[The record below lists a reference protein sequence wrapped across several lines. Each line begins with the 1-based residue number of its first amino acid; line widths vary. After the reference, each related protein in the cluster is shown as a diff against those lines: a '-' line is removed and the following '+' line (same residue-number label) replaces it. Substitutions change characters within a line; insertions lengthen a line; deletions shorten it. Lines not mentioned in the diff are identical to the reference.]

1 MRGLDLV
8 GIQPVAGGVVKLLL
22 QRLYSR
28 QGEEK
33 ARGVSG
39 RRSLWRMA
47 AGSPHGRFPAWCCMG
62 LHGGHMRLTSGVRTV
77 EMVGLNEMAEKNLLK
92 STRTPSG
99 LYLSTSSL
107 MVEA

>member
-1 MRGLDLV
+1 MKGKRVQGQEVPLAH
-8 GIQPVAGGVVKLLL
+8 GAGGL
-22 QRLYSR
+22 
-28 QGEEK
+28 
-33 ARGVSG
+33 
-39 RRSLWRMA
+39 
-47 AGSPHGRFPAWCCMG
+47 HGRSPAWCCMG
-62 LHGGHMRLTSGVRTV
+62 MHGGHMRLTSGVRTV